1 MTFMFFMSFSM
12 KQFRMSITTD
22 ETAADA
28 LPMRFTVAAIL
39 IVIIGVI
46 VTSSVLDL
54 MLSARMHDTQTG
66 VSKIV
71 YNAEQMSVRGAGSVI
86 TLDIDIPDDVTVV
99 LGALP
104 DNEHAWPDDAGNY
117 YIQSGSEQR
126 IYVTNAAFSNFE
138 MDSAVELL
146 SGSHRVTL
154 ESVYNSNFSR
164 VFILVYETKDNG

>member
-1 MTFMFFMSFSM
+1 MPFDM

-54 MLSARMHDTQTG
+54 MLSARMHGTQTG

-117 YIQSGSEQR
+117 YIQADSEQR
-126 IYVTNAAFSNFE
+126 IYATNAAFSNLG
-138 MDSAVELL
+138 MDSAVEL
-146 SGSHRVTL
+146 SPGSHRLTL
-154 ESVYNSNFSR
+154 ESVYSSDFSQ
-164 VFILVYETKDNG
+164 VFILVYETK